1 MEEARW
7 APTWTGS
14 ACRIYLASLDRVGVR
29 PALLGDVTKPLP
41 TPAEQIFAIME
52 TVTLCGPSRIDPVV
66 LRPAH
71 LEAVSL
77 LQPTLDYALKFQR
90 LLSAAS
96 LFIVLRTYF
105 VAAFVASWTAF
116 VSKTL
121 AVFTF
126 KTLRT
131 IIRQSGW
138 AIATVYKT
146 KTVRR
151 MRKRLEFEM
160 GMLILGPGM
169 NTMIIMVFW
178 PGWWFIGGALVAA
191 KMLVG

>member
-1 MEEARW
+1 
-7 APTWTGS
+7 
-14 ACRIYLASLDRVGVR
+14 
-29 PALLGDVTKPLP
+29 
-41 TPAEQIFAIME
+41 ME
-52 TVTLCGPSRIDPVV
+52 TVALCGPSRIDPVV

-77 LQPTLDYALKFQR
+77 LRPTLDYALNFQR
-90 LLSAAS
+90 LLSAVT
-96 LFIVLRTYF
+96 LFVVLRTYF
-105 VAAFVASWTAF
+105 VAAFAASWTAF
-116 VSKTL
+116 VSKTV
-121 AVFTF
+121 AIFTF
-126 KTLRT
+126 NTLRAT
-131 IIRQSGW
+131 ILWTGW

-169 NTMIIMVFW
+169 NTIIVMVFW